1 VRDRRVDQARGVEV
15 ADFVVRGEIRRSAF
29 GMVTDRMMI
38 SNTVRLDIR
47 IHLEVG
53 LAR

>member
-1 VRDRRVDQARGVEV
+1 VDQARGVEV
-15 ADFVVRGEIRRSAF
+15 ADFVVRGEVRRSAF
-29 GMVTDRMMI
+29 GMVADRPML
-38 SNTVRLDIR
+38 SDTVKLDIR

>member
-1 VRDRRVDQARGVEV
+1 MPRLRG
-15 ADFVVRGEIRRSAF
+15 VVRGEVRRSAF
-29 GMVTDRMMI
+29 GMVADRPML
-38 SNTVRLDIR
+38 SDTVKLDIR